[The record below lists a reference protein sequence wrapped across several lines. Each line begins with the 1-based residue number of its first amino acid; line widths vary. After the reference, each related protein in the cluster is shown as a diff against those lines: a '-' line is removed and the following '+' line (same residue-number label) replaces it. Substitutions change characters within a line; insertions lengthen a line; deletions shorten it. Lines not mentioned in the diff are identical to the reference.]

1 MRFLNIPSQTQSV
14 VLTKPLSNLV
24 TKEAQISAL
33 LSLARISAQRL
44 SGSDFGLITWI
55 LAWLGRIIARSRLNG
70 SKARILNVFAQDL
83 SSVMHISWF
92 WVT

>member
-55 LAWLGRIIARSRLNG
+55 LAWLGRIIARSRLSG
-70 SKARILNVFAQDL
+70 SKAWILNVLAQDL
-83 SSVMHISWF
+83 NSIMHISWF
-92 WVT
+92 WIT